1 MNGDNH
7 SRTGTREPKRNLVQI
22 QDRFVER
29 VNAAYSRWSHR
40 KRLDHQRCGGHY
52 GRSRSAAYREA
63 MRDLLKW
70 GFTPEQARAAI
81 KDASDMADL
90 ERNAL

>member
-1 MNGDNH
+1 MNGENH
-7 SRTGTREPKRNLVQI
+7 SRRGSREPKLNLVQI

-29 VNAAYSRWSHR
+29 VNAAYARWSHS

-52 GRSRSAAYREA
+52 DRSHRGAYREA

-90 ERNAL
+90 ERNTL